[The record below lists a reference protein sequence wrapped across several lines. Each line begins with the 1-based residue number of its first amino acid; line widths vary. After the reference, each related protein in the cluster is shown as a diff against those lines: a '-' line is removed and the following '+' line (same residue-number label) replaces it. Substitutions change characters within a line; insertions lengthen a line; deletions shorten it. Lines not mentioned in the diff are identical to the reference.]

1 MMPML
6 NSHSIRRQRLVTD
19 AVVTNTNAQCKVEQ
33 QDNVEHQHHK
43 AAIYKQ
49 GLLPHFMNLCLW
61 VATLLTIT
69 ILLVLPAQAQTASV
83 TQTNTPSEPANT
95 VAITSQVANAPDNTL
110 ADQNDQSLTTPATLN
125 NATTVTEVTSNS
137 NALDP
142 IQQFVAG
149 DFNKR
154 QTMLNHWPGSVES
167 LDTLVELISKDE
179 LYQGNNGQTYL
190 LNSEDQLFTY
200 PDKKET
206 ADWPSDLSQ
215 VTLTSTL
222 RSALIFGQAKVKLAS
237 DQPAQRLKA
246 VDILSDNIDQ
256 VDPALI
262 SDATAKESN
271 KKVLAALS
279 ALQARID
286 FKTGDT
292 ATKIK
297 ALNQL
302 ADSDNPQ
309 VLVDI
314 ESSLAAGNLDPALKT
329 ALTSAQS
336 SVANRIKIS
345 TWTGHLFTG
354 MSTASILLL
363 AALGLA
369 ITFGLLG
376 VINMAHGEL
385 IMIGAY
391 STYVVQNLFKTYL
404 PDMLGWYLVA
414 AIPAAFLVSAIIG
427 MIIERV
433 VIRPLY
439 GRELE
444 TLLATFG
451 VSLILMQ
458 LVRMIFGA
466 QNVEVSNV
474 DWLSGAYQVSASLS
488 LPYNRIAIIGF
499 TVIVLALLIYLLNK
513 TRFGLFVRA
522 VTQNRQMARAVGIR
536 SARIDMLA
544 FGLGSGLAGLAGC
557 ALAQV
562 GNVGPDLG
570 QTYIIDAFLV
580 VVVGGVGQVWGA
592 VLASLGLGISGT
604 VLEIGIGAVMAKI
617 ILLVLVILFIQ
628 KRPQGLFALKGRFVD

>member
-1 MMPML
+1 MRYAARFSIYVPL
-6 NSHSIRRQRLVTD
+6 RLLALVALCITTFITTAYADHDGQVHDHDTDTVHSEQSLVTP
-19 AVVTNTNAQCKVEQ
+19 A
-33 QDNVEHQHHK
+33 NVS
-43 AAIYKQ
+43 
-49 GLLPHFMNLCLW
+49 
-61 VATLLTIT
+61 T
-69 ILLVLPAQAQTASV
+69 S
-83 TQTNTPSEPANT
+83 TQTS
-95 VAITSQVANAPDNTL
+95 TSNISTA
-110 ADQNDQSLTTPATLN
+110 
-125 NATTVTEVTSNS
+125 ATTSS
-137 NALDP
+137 GDA

-149 DFNKR
+149 DFSKR
-154 QTMLNHWPGSVES
+154 QAMLSDWPGSVES
-167 LDTLVELISKDE
+167 LDSLVEFIANDE
-179 LYQGNNGQTYL
+179 LYQGNSGQTYL
-190 LNSEDQLFTY
+190 LNKEDQLFTY

-206 ADWPSDLSQ
+206 DDWPSDLSQ
-215 VTLTSTL
+215 ITLTNAL

-237 DQPAQRLKA
+237 DKPAQRLQA
-246 VDILSDNIDQ
+246 VDILANNIDQ
-256 VDPALI
+256 VDPAI
-262 SDATAKESN
+262 ITTAAANEDNAKV
-271 KKVLAALS
+271 KKALT

-286 FKTGDT
+286 FKNGDLPT
-292 ATKIK
+292 QIAAVI
-297 ALNQL
+297 LL

-309 VLVDI
+309 VLVDVESALAADNLDASLKAALI
-314 ESSLAAGNLDPALKT
+314 DAESSV
-329 ALTSAQS
+329 SR
-336 SVANRIKIS
+336 RIEIS
-345 TWTGHLFTG
+345 TWTGHIFTG

-391 STYVVQNLFKTYL
+391 TTYMVQNFFQAYM
-404 PDMLGWYLVA
+404 PDMAGWYLLA

-427 MIIERV
+427 MIIERI

-474 DWLSGAYQVSASLS
+474 AWLSGAYQVSSSLV

-499 TVIVLALLIYLLNK
+499 TVIVVALLVYLLNK
-513 TRFGLFVRA
+513 TRFGLFIRA
-522 VTQNRQMARAVGIR
+522 VTQNRQMARAVGIP
-536 SARIDMLA
+536 SARIDMMA
-544 FGLGSGLAGLAGC
+544 FGLGSGLAGMAGC

-570 QTYIIDAFLV
+570 QTYIIDTFLV

-592 VLASLGLGISGT
+592 VLAALGLGVSGT
-604 VLEIGIGAVMAKI
+604 VLEIGIGAVLAKI
-617 ILLVLVILFIQ
+617 VLLVLVILFIQ
-628 KRPQGLFALKGRFVD
+628 KRPQGLFALKGRFVE